1 MKKPEEG
8 VIDALECG
16 SKCFSLDGGS
26 EDCLFLNVYT
36 KNLLPEKLRPVLIW
50 IHGGD
55 FKTGEGCN

>member
-1 MKKPEEG
+1 M
-8 VIDALECG
+8 IDALECG